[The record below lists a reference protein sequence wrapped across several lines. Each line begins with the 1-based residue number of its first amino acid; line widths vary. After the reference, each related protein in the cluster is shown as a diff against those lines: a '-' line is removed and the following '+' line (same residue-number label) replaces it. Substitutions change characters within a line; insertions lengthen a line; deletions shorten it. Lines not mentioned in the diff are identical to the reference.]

1 MPAPFIHPARRQ
13 AGDLPAGRGHDEL
26 HELSVLGV
34 RALVSLLDQ
43 PGDGALY
50 RAAGFDLLALPVA
63 NGCAPSIGQWR
74 ESCQFVDA
82 HLAASR
88 PVVVFCA
95 AGLGRTGTLLASYL
109 IHRGEPANAAIARVR
124 GVEPAAIETTR
135 QMSFLYDLE
144 KLPRPLPGAPLPE
157 ITPPPSR

>member
-1 MPAPFIHPARRQ
+1 MPAPFIDPARRRS
-13 AGDLPAGRGHDEL
+13 GGLPAGRGRDEL
-26 HELSVLGV
+26 HDLSVLGV
-34 RALVSLLDQ
+34 RALISLLEQ

-50 RAAGFDLLALPVA
+50 REAGFDLLALPVG
-63 NGCAPSIGQWR
+63 NGSPPTIGQWR

-109 IHRGEPANAAIARVR
+109 IHCGEPANAAIARVR

-135 QMSFLYDLE
+135 QMLFLYDLE
-144 KLPRPLPGAPLPE
+144 KLPRPSPEAPLP
-157 ITPPPSR
+157 SR